1 MFIRSYSQS
10 ISKTELCF
18 PKADGISHDML
29 TPEQCRAARAILDW
43 TQVDLAQRTKISDV
57 TIRGFELE
65 HSSLKDSTAQL
76 LRLTFEA
83 AGIEFLDSNGSGPGA
98 RLAVS
103 RK

>member
-1 MFIRSYSQS
+1 
-10 ISKTELCF
+10 
-18 PKADGISHDML
+18 ML

-43 TQVDLAQRTKISDV
+43 TQVDLADRTKVSDT
-57 TIRGFELE
+57 TIRKFELG

-83 AGIEFLDSNGSGPGA
+83 AGVEFLDSNGGGPGA
-98 RLAVS
+98 RLATP